1 MTCNDDFWKESFTC
15 LDGFYLT
22 PSLADWLLY
31 SGSTT
36 QRLKDMHG
44 LDIKA
49 DVLPDVALPVWLKTK
64 VVVESDSWVRNSL
77 LLVSNRPWMAA
88 SIVFPPALM
97 KKHGSLISS
106 HGSTPIGNL
115 IFSEGNVKRSEMKY
129 AAIDYREIPVLS
141 HLPITNYNFLIMR
154 YSKVIWYGFYLD
166 IVEVFLPHHVF
177 D

>member
-1 MTCNDDFWKESFTC
+1 VTCNDGFWNKSFTC
-15 LDGFYLT
+15 LDGVYLT

-36 QRLKDMHG
+36 QRLKDLHG
-44 LDIKA
+44 LGIKA
-49 DVLPDVALPVWLKTK
+49 DVLPDVVLPVWLEAR
-64 VVVESDSWVRNSL
+64 VVVEPDSWVRNSL
-77 LLVSNRPWMAA
+77 LFVSNRAWMVA

-97 KKHGSLISS
+97 KKHGSLILS

-129 AAIDYREIPVLS
+129 AAIDYRDIPSLS
-141 HLPITNYNFLIMR
+141 QLPITNYDFLIMR
-154 YSKVIWYGFYLD
+154 HSRVVWHGFYLD
-166 IVEVFLPHHVF
+166 VAEVFLPHHVF